1 MVSEFKSI
9 FDLVKAFPTEESCIK
24 QLEDIIWNGT
34 PVSPFKSDS
43 VVYKLSNGQYKC
55 KDTNKKFNVKVGT
68 IFENTKIPLQ
78 KWFMAL
84 FLFSSHK
91 KGISSH
97 QLAKDINV
105 TQKSAWFMLHRLRYA
120 FDHPNFRAAMLE
132 DEVEVDET
140 YIGGKEKN
148 KHRSKK
154 TEGSQ
159 GRSTKSKAAVLGMK
173 QRNGDVY
180 AEVVTD
186 TKAKT
191 IVPIIHANIEKGSN
205 VYTDEWGA
213 YNNLNKVYIHD
224 RVYHAANQYVNGQV
238 STNGIENFWSHLKRG
253 IDGIYHWA
261 STKHLQQYV
270 SEFTLRYNTRKSS
283 TCDRFNL
290 VLANIDGRL
299 TYKSLISND

>member
-1 MVSEFKSI
+1 
-9 FDLVKAFPTEESCIK
+9 
-24 QLEDIIWNGT
+24 
-34 PVSPFKSDS
+34 
-43 VVYKLSNGQYKC
+43 
-55 KDTNKKFNVKVGT
+55 
-68 IFENTKIPLQ
+68 
-78 KWFMAL
+78 MAL

-132 DEVEVDET
+132 NEVEVDET

-180 AEVVTD
+180 AEVVPD

-191 IVPIIHANIEKGSN
+191 IVPIIHANVEKGSN

-224 RVYHAANQYVNGQV
+224 RVYHAANQYVNDQV

-283 TCDRFNL
+283 TSDRFNL